1 MDLASFNAL
10 PEAEAVAVVRPCA
23 DIPAWVDDVVS
34 GRPYPTRDAL
44 LRRATRSAAHWGEA
58 DLEAA
63 LAHHPRIGERAG
75 GNTREAAM
83 SRKEQGTSSSAGSA
97 TAAAIAN
104 GNAVYEKRFGR
115 IFLIRAAGR
124 TGPEILENLTARL
137 RNDEPTET
145 LVAINEL
152 RQIALL
158 RLEGLIDE
166 ETPA

>member
-1 MDLASFNAL
+1 MDLATFNAL
-10 PEAEAVAVVRPCA
+10 PEAEAAAVVRPCA

-44 LRRATRSAAHWGEA
+44 VRRATRAAAHWGEA
-58 DLEAA
+58 DLKAA
-63 LAHHPRIGERAG
+63 LAHHPRIGERAE

-83 SRKEQGTSSSAGSA
+83 SRREQGASSSDTA
-97 TAAAIAN
+97 TADAIAN
-104 GNAVYEKRFGR
+104 GNAMYEKRFGR
-115 IFLIRAAGR
+115 IFLVRAAGR

-137 RNDEPTET
+137 RNDDATET

-158 RLEGLIDE
+158 RLDGLIDE

>member
-1 MDLASFNAL
+1 MDLATFNAL
-10 PEAEAVAVVRPCA
+10 PDAEAAAVVRPCA

-44 LRRATRSAAHWGEA
+44 VRHAADSAAHWSEP
-58 DLEAA
+58 DLTAA
-63 LAHHPRIGERAG
+63 LAHHPRIGERARG
-75 GNTREAAM
+75 DTREAAM
-83 SRKEQGTSSSAGSA
+83 SRQEQGACSSADDA
-97 TAAAIAN
+97 TAAAIAD
-104 GNAVYEKRFGR
+104 GNIAYERRFGR

-124 TGPEILENLTARL
+124 TAPEILENLIARL
-137 RNDEPTET
+137 RNDDATET
-145 LVAINEL
+145 LVAIDEL

>member
-1 MDLASFNAL
+1 MDLATFNAL
-10 PEAEAVAVVRPCA
+10 PDAEAAAVVRPCA

-44 LRRATRSAAHWGEA
+44 VRHAADAAAHWSES
-58 DLEAA
+58 DLTAA
-63 LAHHPRIGERAG
+63 LAHHPRIGERARG
-75 GNTREAAM
+75 DTREAAM
-83 SRKEQGTSSSAGSA
+83 SRQEQGASSADDV
-97 TAAAIAN
+97 TAAAIAD
-104 GNAVYEKRFGR
+104 GNVAYEERFGR

-124 TGPEILENLTARL
+124 TAREILGNLTARL
-137 RNDEPTET
+137 RNDDATET
-145 LVAINEL
+145 LVAIDEL